1 MVKLESLF
9 HVHVIIDGD
18 MKICVRSGVTVQH
31 IIPLILVMF
40 ELILAMQ

>member
-1 MVKLESLF
+1 MINLESLF
-9 HVHVIIDGD
+9 HVHVIIDVD
-18 MKICVRSGVTVQH
+18 MKSCVRSGMTVQH

>member
-1 MVKLESLF
+1 MVNLESLF
-9 HVHVIIDGD
+9 HVHVIIDVE
-18 MKICVRSGVTVQH
+18 MKSCLRSGMSVQH